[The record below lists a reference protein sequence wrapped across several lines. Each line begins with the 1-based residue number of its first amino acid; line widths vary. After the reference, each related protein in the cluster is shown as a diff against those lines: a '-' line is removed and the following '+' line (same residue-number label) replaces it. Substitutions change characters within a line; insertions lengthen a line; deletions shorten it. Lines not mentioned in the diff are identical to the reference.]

1 MCPNNSIFMTLD
13 CFAPGGWAALGAEKH
28 DWQSRS
34 AVRFSKRSEVLD
46 SWWNCVAWW
55 LKVGVADADRCCW
68 GVMPCPVVMPWGRHK
83 QYLTHFMTMDD
94 HGFARAFVGLKPM
107 EIQRCGSAFCQLN
120 RWLLKPLCDFIHTVD
135 GRNSAPPEI
144 DKTLW
149 KMGYYPYQL
158 VQDFSHQQY
167 HLDMLCFI
175 GGFILN
181 TGGPSQDWERLRP

>member
-1 MCPNNSIFMTLD
+1 MCPSNSIFMTLD

-28 DWQSRS
+28 DWQSLS
-34 AVRFSKRSEVLD
+34 AVRFLETIGGAGQLVELRRL
-46 SWWNCVAWW
+46 VAE
-55 LKVGVADADRCCW
+55 GRVADADRCCW

-94 HGFARAFVGLKPM
+94 HGLARAFVGLKPM
-107 EIQRCGSAFCQLN
+107 EIQRCGCAFCQLK
-120 RWLLKPLCDFIHTVD
+120 WWQLKPLCDFIHTVD

-149 KMGYYPYQL
+149 KMGYHPHQL
-158 VQDFSHQQY
+158 VQDFFHQQY